1 MPSSRVPCWALV
13 RTSELSS
20 RGERAERSSSA
31 GSTPSRRT
39 IALAE
44 AFSPVISQ
52 RNAPANPAC
61 SQTTAR
67 AVRSG
72 PAMARFFGTSSP
84 NTMDSVVASTR
95 ASTVAVPAATA
106 VGQPEGGQPGPEQLG
121 DGRFGDVAGGQ
132 RGQGDPELAAGQLE
146 RQAAVRALHGVR
158 AAVADLG
165 DVRVDLAALQRG
177 ERELRGH
184 RDGRAQGERGHR
196 EQAEHGQQ
204 HGHGVAVRRR
214 GEAGGWCAGSDPAGY
229 CNPAR
234 RGVRWARACSPRA
247 GSPQCRGRPGR
258 GRCGSARRP
267 APPPPRR

>member
-1 MPSSRVPCWALV
+1 MPGSRVPCSALV

-39 IALAE
+39 TALAD

-61 SQTTAR
+61 NQTTAR
-67 AVRSG
+67 ATRSG

-95 ASTVAVPAATA
+95 ASTVDGPSASP
-106 VGQPEGGQPGPEQLG
+106 VGHAEGGQPRRDQLG

-132 RGQGDPELAAGQLE
+132 GGQGDAELAAGQLE
-146 RQAAVRALHGVR
+146 REGAVRPLHGVR

-165 DVRVDLAALQRG
+165 HVRVDLAALQRG

-184 RDGRAQGERGHR
+184 RDRGAQGERGDG

-204 HGHGVAVRRR
+204 HGHGVAGRSRPAGADGVVRR
-214 GEAGGWCAGSDPAGY
+214 D
-229 CNPAR
+229 
-234 RGVRWARACSPRA
+234 
-247 GSPQCRGRPGR
+247 RPGLLLEP
-258 GRCGSARRP
+258 GSAGRAVGTSVYSSGRETSV
-267 APPPPRR
+267 